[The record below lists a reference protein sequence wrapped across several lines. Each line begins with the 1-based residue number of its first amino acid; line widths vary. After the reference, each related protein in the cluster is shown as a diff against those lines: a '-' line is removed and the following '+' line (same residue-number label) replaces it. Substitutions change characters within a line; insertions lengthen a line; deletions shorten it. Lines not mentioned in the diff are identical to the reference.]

1 MGFGQ
6 THGNTVSVPFR
17 LWLAV
22 RTKIEN
28 LHARIWSDDHVGMGC
43 RWMVFRLCRRKN
55 CGFFKGAEKKHPPF
69 WRLQKL
75 PPAVLEAPLIWACR
89 FGVPFSLET
98 SWLLAPEGRAWASHR
113 IQEAN
118 GHMEESKSHGGV
130 FVGAVHYPFWCA
142 FPD

>member
-1 MGFGQ
+1 MHEFGQ
-6 THGNTVSVPFR
+6 TIMSEWGAGGWFLGSAAEKTVAFSKEP
-17 LWLAV
+17 
-22 RTKIEN
+22 K
-28 LHARIWSDDHVGMGC
+28 
-43 RWMVFRLCRRKN
+43 
-55 CGFFKGAEKKHPPF
+55 KKHPPF